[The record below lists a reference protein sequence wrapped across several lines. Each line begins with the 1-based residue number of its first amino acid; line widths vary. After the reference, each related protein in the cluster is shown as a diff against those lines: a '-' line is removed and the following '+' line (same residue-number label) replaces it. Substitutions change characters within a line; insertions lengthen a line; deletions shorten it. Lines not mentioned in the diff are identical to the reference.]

1 MGHPDVLAHRPND
14 GTVKDKS
21 MLKLSAMTRLFSAL
35 AICGSVLTS
44 GAAFAATPTP
54 LSDHKVL
61 GKIQWLEGSY
71 ESPKRTAECLALQA
85 KLQTKRTAIKAS
97 SEWREVSNSDSYK
110 AFEESHESLKA
121 ANCHQA
127 TEGPEKD
134 ACVAL
139 TQKVCTHAGSLAE
152 STQWKALS
160 KSKSWNALFQDFNK
174 AEKLGC
180 VKPTHMPMGMK

>member
-1 MGHPDVLAHRPND
+1 
-14 GTVKDKS
+14 
-21 MLKLSAMTRLFSAL
+21 MLKLSKMTSLFAAIAL
-35 AICGSVLTS
+35 CGSVVCS
-44 GAAFAATPTP
+44 GSAFAASPTA
-54 LSDHKVL
+54 LTHHKVL

-85 KLQTKRTAIKAS
+85 KLVTKRTAIKAT
-97 SEWREVSNSDSYK
+97 SEWRDVSGSDSYK
-110 AFEESHESLKA
+110 AFEESHESLKK

-127 TEGPEKD
+127 AEGAEKD

-139 TQKVCTHAGSLAE
+139 TEKVETQAGSLAE

-160 KSKSWNALFQDFNK
+160 KSKSWNALFLDFDK